1 MMRSESVLF
10 IEIRLS
16 LWLIGVV
23 ITFLYLF
30 LRMRE
35 NSSQWSL
42 SMLDVL
48 AISQDR
54 CSLY

>member
-54 CSLY
+54 CSLF